1 MRIGTQVTFGSFR
14 QREANRA
21 SVRWVRAEAM
31 RVRIR
36 FGKGLRVGKARRKN
50 RRVALAVSALL
61 TPAAF
66 LASVLALWRVAAD
79 LSFTAKFAITSGV
92 FSHWQVWMVVAAVLQ
107 TCSRMLARYGK
118 REDGNPS
125 MTA

>member
-1 MRIGTQVTFGSFR
+1 MSERG
-14 QREANRA
+14 
-21 SVRWVRAEAM
+21 VRAEAM

-36 FGKGLRVGKARRKN
+36 FGKGLHVGRARRKN
-50 RRVALAVSALL
+50 RRVALAVAALL

-79 LSFTAKFAITSGV
+79 LSWAGKFAITSGM
-92 FSHWQVWMVVAAVLQ
+92 FSHWQVWMGVAVLLQ
-107 TCSRMLARYGK
+107 ACSRMLARYGK